1 MKANILIISIL
12 TSLAA
17 LTFAG
22 CNFSIDQKEQA
33 LEKAKDNLESATADL
48 ELARSD
54 SAEFANYKIES
65 ELKLRENE
73 LLIAEMKDKM
83 KSERRESLTKYEK
96 QLDSLDIQNTKL
108 RNNMHL
114 YRSENRAKWEQFKEN
129 FNKEMDELGKK
140 ISQMAEKNMKK

>member
-17 LTFAG
+17 MTFAG
-22 CNFSIDQKEQA
+22 CNFSIDQKEQT
-33 LEKAKDNLESATADL
+33 LEKAKDNLETATADL

-96 QLDSLDIQNTKL
+96 QLDSLDIQNSKL
-108 RNNMHL
+108 WNNMHL
-114 YRSENRAKWEQFKEN
+114 YRSENRAKWEQFKQN

>member
-17 LTFAG
+17 MVFSG

-83 KSERRESLTKYEK
+83 KSERRESVTKYEK
-96 QLDSLDIQNTKL
+96 QLDSLDIQNSKL
-108 RNNMHL
+108 RNSMHL
-114 YRSENRAKWEQFKEN
+114 YRSENRAKWEQFKQN

>member
-17 LTFAG
+17 MTFAG
-22 CNFSIDQKEQA
+22 CNFSIDQKEQT
-33 LEKAKDNLESATADL
+33 LEKAKDNLETATADL

-114 YRSENRAKWEQFKEN
+114 YRCENRAKWEQFKEN

>member
-17 LTFAG
+17 MAFVG

-33 LEKAKDNLESATADL
+33 LEKAKDNLETATADL

-54 SAEFANYKIES
+54 SAEFANYKIVS

-83 KSERRESLTKYEK
+83 KSERRESLTRYEK
-96 QLDSLDIQNTKL
+96 QLDSLDIQNSKL
-108 RNNMHL
+108 RNNMQM
-114 YRSENRAKWEQFKEN
+114 YRSENRAKWEQFKQN